1 MVLERPHPPASPSLH
16 PPGAPRRLLPPPPVK
31 KREIGAETLLSAVL
45 DAAADGIIVIGADGQ
60 ILTYNDR
67 FVEIWEVSR
76 QTLLSRDDRQV
87 LAALVKK
94 ITDAADF
101 LHHVDTMAAGR
112 DGRALGGCRLI
123 GGPGDRARVPAH
135 NGG

>member
-1 MVLERPHPPASPSLH
+1 MADPSDSPSVH
-16 PPGAPRRLLPPPPVK
+16 RTGALSRLLATPPVK

-94 ITDAADF
+94 I
-101 LHHVDTMAAGR
+101 V
-112 DGRALGGCRLI
+112 
-123 GGPGDRARVPAH
+123 RARLAENERRSQKKP
-135 NGG
+135 GR